1 MDQVQTIHQGVRWR
15 EQHELVRC
23 TSWYTLRHLDSD
35 GLRHKMGRG
44 TVSAGFLTVSA
55 VTSCETRARIIM
67 LRAWRHW
74 QAAQRETHALLTF
87 WDRRQLAGWRA
98 GLPVLRLAT
107 RKDGLSHLVSLARL
121 KREYQ
126 CGNQNVQDT
135 FNMVQFERIWRE
147 RTPRPRDLEQR

>member
-1 MDQVQTIHQGVRWR
+1 
-15 EQHELVRC
+15 
-23 TSWYTLRHLDSD
+23 
-35 GLRHKMGRG
+35 
-44 TVSAGFLTVSA
+44 
-55 VTSCETRARIIM
+55 M

-121 KREYQ
+121 KRE
-126 CGNQNVQDT
+126 CACAWFPDCFVLPHEAHRWADATNGGVRNDDRGE
-135 FNMVQFERIWRE
+135 MSRHG
-147 RTPRPRDLEQR
+147 RPD